1 MQNDQESDAQ
11 TTGLFRFADA
21 ELDLRAHTLT
31 VAGAL
36 VHIEARVLRLLA
48 ALLGR
53 PGETLTK
60 DELLEAAWPG
70 RVVTEGALTKA
81 IMKLRQVLGD
91 DKQQI
96 IRTVHGFGYRLAVP
110 IEEVGSSAPASIEF
124 ESGQRLPARPNWQLV
139 KSLAQNQRG
148 NVWLVEHVKTR
159 DRRVLKFARDLDELV
174 MIKREITLYRL
185 IHEALGEDAAVVRL
199 LDWNLEEPPYFTE
212 AEWIE
217 GGELSH
223 WIGSDAGVGERIE
236 IVAKLADAVS
246 AMHGLGIVHKDLK
259 PANVLL
265 EFPAGEKAKVVL
277 SDFGIGTLSD
287 PRTIDALR
295 ITRLGFTATSAG
307 SDNTSGTPLYIA
319 PEVMA
324 GAVPT
329 QRSDIYALGVIL
341 YQVLVADPVRPLA
354 PGWERDIV
362 DELLRED
369 IAAAADV
376 DPERR
381 LGDASE
387 LARRLRTLEAR
398 RTERAVEQAARVQA
412 RLNSERLARGRLR
425 LKWLMALSS
434 VLLMAVAT
442 STWLYFSAERER
454 EIATTVN
461 RFLNEDLLAHADP
474 YVSHQPGMTVRSALD
489 RASATVATRFAD
501 QPRAEAAVQ
510 MTLAYSYRGIGE
522 YAAAWA
528 HALRAEELTQ
538 DHYPAGS
545 EQALEVARLLGGLQ
559 FDLGELDDGDRRLN
573 ALADQAARRYGENSP
588 VTLEI
593 ALGHASQRN
602 RRRDP
607 EKVLALVE
615 PILPTLERNRR
626 NQPELWTRA
635 LTLRGNALREAG
647 HRQQARAD
655 LEQALQFAASA
666 LGPETLQTLSVME
679 SLGQL
684 HRAEGRFEDAERLH
698 RQVLEGRVA
707 KLGRN
712 QPETQGAL
720 NELAVVLQD
729 MGRHDEAE
737 PLLREVLQ
745 VREHLYGERN
755 PLTRDILNNL
765 GMSLSLTGR
774 LDEAEI
780 YYRRALDIE
789 RELLGADHLDVLILS
804 HNLAGLLRR
813 KGEHPA
819 AIELH
824 REAVARAE
832 ATLGP
837 ERAEPGLFM
846 VGLAHTLGDAGRFA
860 ESDAAYE
867 QAYLRMKQALG
878 DDHPR
883 VSRVQEMR
891 EEMRSR
897 GQTASAGIAN

>member
-1 MQNDQESDAQ
+1 MQNGQESEEQ

-21 ELDLRAHTLT
+21 ELDMRAHTLT
-31 VAGAL
+31 IAGAL
-36 VHIEARVLRLLA
+36 VHIEARAFRVLA
-48 ALLGR
+48 TLLGR
-53 PGETLTK
+53 SGETLTK

-70 RVVTEGALTKA
+70 RIVTDGALTKA

-96 IRTVHGFGYRLAVP
+96 IRTVHGFGYRLAVSV
-110 IEEVGSSAPASIEF
+110 EEVRTCAAVSIEF
-124 ESGQRLPARPNWQLV
+124 EAGQRLPARPNWQLV

-185 IHEALGEDAAVVRL
+185 IREALGENAAVVRL

-217 GGELSH
+217 GGELGQ
-223 WIGSDAGVGERIE
+223 WIVSDAGLDERIE
-236 IVAKLADAVS
+236 VVAKLADAVG

-259 PANVLL
+259 PANVLVKL
-265 EFPAGEKAKVVL
+265 LAGEEAKVVL
-277 SDFGIGTLSD
+277 SDFGIGALSD
-287 PRTIDALR
+287 SGSIEALS
-295 ITRLGFTATSAG
+295 ITRLGFTATRAG
-307 SDNTSGTPLYIA
+307 ADSTSGTPLYIA

-341 YQVLVADPVRPLA
+341 YQVLVADPARPLA
-354 PGWERDIV
+354 PGWERDIG

-376 DPERR
+376 EPERR
-381 LGDASE
+381 LGDAAE
-387 LARRLRTLEAR
+387 LARRLRTLEIR
-398 RTERAVEQAARVQA
+398 RAERAAELTARIQAKQT
-412 RLNSERLARGRLR
+412 SERLARSRLR
-425 LKWLMALSS
+425 LKWLMALTS
-434 VLLMAVAT
+434 VLVLAVAT

-454 EIATTVN
+454 EIASAVN

-474 YVSHQPGMTVRSALD
+474 HVSHQPGMTVRSALD
-489 RASATVATRFAD
+489 RASATVATRFAG

-522 YAAAWA
+522 YATAWM
-528 HALRAEELTQ
+528 HALRAEDLIQ
-538 DHYPAGS
+538 NHYPARS
-545 EQALEVARLLGGLQ
+545 ELTLEAARLLGGLQ
-559 FDLGELDDGDRRLN
+559 FDLGELDEGDRRLN
-573 ALADQAARRYGENSP
+573 ALAAQAARRYGENSP
-588 VTLEI
+588 ITLEI
-593 ALGHASQRN
+593 ALGHANQWN

-607 EKVLALVE
+607 ERVFALVE

-626 NQPELWTRA
+626 TQPELWTRA

-655 LEQALQFAASA
+655 LEQALQFATSA
-666 LGPETLQTLSVME
+666 LGAEALPTLSVME

-684 HRAEGRFEDAERLH
+684 HRAEGRFEDAESLQ
-698 RQVLEGRVA
+698 RQVVEVRVA

-712 QPETQGAL
+712 QPESQGAM
-720 NELAVVLQD
+720 NELAVILQD
-729 MGRHDEAE
+729 MGRHEEAE

-774 LDEAEI
+774 LDEAEV

-813 KGEHPA
+813 KGEHSA

-824 REAVARAE
+824 REAVSRAE

-860 ESDAAYE
+860 ESDTAYE

-883 VSRVQEMR
+883 VSRVREMR
-891 EEMRSR
+891 EEMRAR
-897 GQTASAGIAN
+897 DQTASVGSN

>member
-1 MQNDQESDAQ
+1 MQNGQESEAQ
-11 TTGLFRFADA
+11 TNGLFRFADA
-21 ELDLRAHTLT
+21 ELDLRARTLKI
-31 VAGAL
+31 AGVL
-36 VHIEARVLRLLA
+36 VHVEARVFMVLGT
-48 ALLGR
+48 LLGR

-70 RVVTEGALTKA
+70 RIVTEGALTKA

-110 IEEVGSSAPASIEF
+110 VEEVAGSPPANIEF
-124 ESGQRLPARPNWQLV
+124 EPGQRLPARPNWQLV
-139 KSLAQNQRG
+139 KCLAQNQRG

-159 DRRVLKFARDLDELV
+159 DRRVLKFARDFNELV
-174 MIKREITLYRL
+174 MLKREITLYRL
-185 IHEALGEDAAVVRL
+185 IHEALGENAAVVRL
-199 LDWNLEEPPYFTE
+199 LDWNLDEPPYFTE

-223 WIGSDAGVGERIE
+223 WIAGDAGFNERIE

-246 AMHGLGIVHKDLK
+246 AMHGVGIVHKDLK
-259 PANVLL
+259 PTNVLL
-265 EFPAGEKAKVVL
+265 KFAVGEEAKVVL
-277 SDFGIGTLSD
+277 SDFGIGALSD
-287 PRTIDALR
+287 PRTIEALS
-295 ITRLGFTATSAG
+295 ITRLGFTATRAG
-307 SDNTSGTPLYIA
+307 EDSTSGTPLYIA

-354 PGWERDIV
+354 PGWERCID

-376 DPERR
+376 EPERR
-381 LGDASE
+381 LGDAAQ
-387 LARRLRTLEAR
+387 LARRLRTLDIR
-398 RTERAVEQAARVQA
+398 RADRAAQQAARVQA
-412 RLNSERLARGRLR
+412 QQNSARLARSRLR
-425 LKWLMALSS
+425 MRWLMALSA
-434 VLLMAVAT
+434 VLVLAVAT

-454 EIATTVN
+454 EVAAAVN

-474 YVSHQPGMTVRSALD
+474 YISHQPGMTVRAALD
-489 RASATVATRFAD
+489 RASATVAARFAG

-510 MTLAYSYRGIGE
+510 MTLAHSYRGIGE
-522 YAAAWA
+522 YAVAWT
-528 HALRAEELTQ
+528 HALRAEELIQ
-538 DHYPAGS
+538 SHYPARS
-545 EQALEVARLLGGLQ
+545 ELALEAARLLGGLQ
-559 FDLGELDDGDRRLN
+559 FDLGELDEGDRRLN
-573 ALADQAARRYGENSP
+573 ALATHAARRYGKNSP
-588 VTLEI
+588 ITLDI
-593 ALGHASQRN
+593 ALGHANQWN

-607 EKVLALVE
+607 ERVLALVE
-615 PILPTLERNRR
+615 PILPTLERHR
-626 NQPELWTRA
+626 NHQPELWTRA

-655 LEQALQFAASA
+655 LEQALQFASSA
-666 LGPETLQTLSVME
+666 LGTEALQTLSVME

-684 HRAEGRFEDAERLH
+684 HRAEGRFEEAERLQ
-698 RQVLEGRVA
+698 RQVVEVRVA

-712 QPETQGAL
+712 QPESQGAM
-720 NELAVVLQD
+720 NELAVILQD
-729 MGRHDEAE
+729 MGRHEEAE
-737 PLLREVLQ
+737 PLLRKVLQ

-774 LDEAEI
+774 LDEAEV

-883 VSRVQEMR
+883 VLRVQAMR
-891 EEMRSR
+891 EEMRAR
-897 GQTASAGIAN
+897 DQNASVGSN